1 MEEIVLFFM
10 SFLFV
15 FLIYQIFVIIP
26 AKRRYKDKINK
37 NREKKELPEIKY
49 LEKKY
54 NLDMEKV
61 SYFQLLQIVAFVSS
75 FDISLIV
82 SIIML
87 VENFIFRISLG
98 FLLTFII
105 IFSSYHLVYL
115 FYKKKGMIK
124 NV

>member
-26 AKRRYKDKINK
+26 AKRRYKDKKNK

-61 SYFQLLQIVAFVSS
+61 SYFQLLQIVALVSS